1 MPDCGYVYIMASS
14 FKRLYIGVTSDL
26 GVRVRQHKEHR
37 YPDSFTARYR
47 IDHLVYFER
56 YGMIEDAIARET
68 RLKKWSRLKKISLIV
83 ENNPTWQDLS
93 EEWGKPIAP
102 YSEKQP
108 S

>member
-37 YPDSFTARYR
+37 YPNSFTSRYS
-47 IDHLVYFER
+47 IDQLVYFER

-68 RLKKWSRLKKISLIV
+68 QLKRWSRIKKIRLIV
-83 ENNPTWQDLS
+83 ESNPTWDDLS
-93 EEWGKPIAP
+93 EEWGKPIEL
-102 YSEKQP
+102 YSEKK
-108 S
+108 SS